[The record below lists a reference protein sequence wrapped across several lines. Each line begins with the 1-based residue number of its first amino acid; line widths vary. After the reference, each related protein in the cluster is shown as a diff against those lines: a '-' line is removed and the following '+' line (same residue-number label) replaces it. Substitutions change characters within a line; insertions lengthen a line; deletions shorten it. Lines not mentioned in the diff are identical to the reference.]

1 LIYLIGSIILTSYL
15 TLSFKALERLR
26 ISSPQAI
33 VINDITCVITGS
45 IVNGHFPIGTGV
57 LKEAWLPW
65 AMLMGIAFIVLFNI
79 IALCAQKLGVAIT
92 SVANKLSLVIPVL
105 FSVYL
110 YQERLNAIQVLGI
123 VLALVA
129 VVLTSWPAE
138 AGARRKTAL
147 RRSMPGKSAPPVSA
161 SPTSTPQASASP
173 TSTSQASASPTSTPQ
188 ASASPTSA
196 PPASTPPASAP
207 SSKWL
212 FALPLVLF
220 LGSGLL
226 DTLVKYVEQGFL
238 NEGNKNDYLVTAFG
252 VAALAG
258 FIMLALQIVTGR
270 QRLDR
275 RAVLAGIC
283 IGVPN
288 YFSIWCLVR
297 VLSDYG
303 DRSASIIP
311 INNMGVVLFSALMAW
326 LLFREHLTRANVT
339 GILLAVAAIAL
350 IAYG

>member
-1 LIYLIGSIILTSYL
+1 LIYLIGSIILSSYL
-15 TLSFKALERLR
+15 TLSFKVLERLR

-33 VINDITCVITGS
+33 VFNYIACVVTGS
-45 IVNGHFPIGTGV
+45 IVNGRFPFRPGM
-57 LKEAWLPW
+57 LQEAWLPW
-65 AMLMGIAFIVLFNI
+65 AVLMGIAFISLFNI

-110 YQERLNAIQVLGI
+110 YQERLGAIQVLGI
-123 VLALVA
+123 VLALLA
-129 VVLTSWPAE
+129 VVLTSWTSEAPARS
-138 AGARRKTAL
+138 ATPQRKS
-147 RRSMPGKSAPPVSA
+147 RSGD
-161 SPTSTPQASASP
+161 STPDAFARSAFTP
-173 TSTSQASASPTSTPQ
+173 SAFTP
-188 ASASPTSA
+188 SAF
-196 PPASTPPASAP
+196 AP
-207 SSKWL
+207 SSKWF
-212 FALPLVLF
+212 FALPLLLF
-220 LGSGLL
+220 IGSGLL

-258 FIMLALQIVTGR
+258 SIMLAIQIMMGR
-270 QRLDR
+270 LAFEP
-275 RAVLAGIC
+275 RAMLAGIG
-283 IGVPN
+283 IGIPN

-311 INNMGVVLFSALMAW
+311 INNMGIVLFSALMAW
-326 LLFREHLTRANVT
+326 LLFREHLTRTNLV